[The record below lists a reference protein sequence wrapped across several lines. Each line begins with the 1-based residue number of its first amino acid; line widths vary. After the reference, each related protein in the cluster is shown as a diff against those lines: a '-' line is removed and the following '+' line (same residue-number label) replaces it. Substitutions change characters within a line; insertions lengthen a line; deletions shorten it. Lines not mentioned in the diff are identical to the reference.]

1 VLRELYLR
9 KYKCKRSQKK
19 IERYRKEIDKLTKDY
34 SGLGENLDMSI
45 ETTARKDLNNI
56 DIARSK

>member
-1 VLRELYLR
+1 MYLR

-19 IERYRKEIDKLTKDY
+19 IERYRKEIEKLTKDDT
-34 SGLGENLDMSI
+34 GDNLDMSI
-45 ETTARKDLNNI
+45 EGARRKDLNNI

>member
-1 VLRELYLR
+1 MVRELYLR

-19 IERYRKEIDKLTKDY
+19 IERYRKEIDKLTKDNT
-34 SGLGENLDMSI
+34 GDNFDMSI
-45 ETTARKDLNNI
+45 EGARRKDLNNI